1 MFPEQILDAARL
13 LTERC
18 VERNVRIVF
27 AESCTGG
34 LIAAAVTAL
43 PGASRVVDRGFVVY
57 SYESKEQELGV
68 PRALSEKYGAVSEQ
82 VAIAMAEGALNRA
95 GAHAKLSI
103 AVTGV
108 AGPDGSPTKPAGLV
122 HVAVACVGHGDVLHE
137 KYEFGSLGRDR
148 VRAAAVLAA
157 LNLAAKCLER
167 QTISREKQVDD
178 GTH

>member
-1 MFPEQILDAARL
+1 MFPEQILNAARL

-18 VERNVRIVF
+18 VERNVRVVF

-34 LIAAAVTAL
+34 LVAAAVTAL
-43 PGASRVVDRGFVVY
+43 PGASRVVDRGFIVY
-57 SYESKEQELGV
+57 SYDSKEKELEV

-82 VAIAMAEGALNRA
+82 VAIAMAEGALKRA
-95 GAHAKLSI
+95 DAHAELSI

-108 AGPDGSPTKPAGLV
+108 AGPDGSPTKPPGLV
-122 HVAVACVGHGDVLHE
+122 HVAVAWLGHGNVVHE

-157 LNLAAKCLER
+157 LNLAAECLDR
-167 QTISREKQVDD
+167 
-178 GTH
+178 